1 MVDFCVYL
9 QPNIQMETQ
18 IYRCLAKLP
27 MECQT
32 VNQTNIS
39 QLCICPIAINI
50 ETKIP
55 FSGEETADVQSAV
68 WTGAGLM
75 KTRQL
80 LTANNRAKTQI
91 PTVPVV
97 QMHGHDVHLLVFE
110 EQEDKNV
117 SWLLQCFCLSMCS
130 GYISSLSGLYF
141 TLQIFNQRHSNAN
154 LLILL
159 LRHRSRLLRPR
170 QAQSERRR

>member
-1 MVDFCVYL
+1 MQAKMVDFCVYL
-9 QPNIQMETQ
+9 QPNTQMRSQ
-18 IYRCLAKLP
+18 ILKSLAKLP
-27 MECQT
+27 SECQT
-32 VNQTNIS
+32 LNQTKTS
-39 QLCICPIAINI
+39 ELRICPIAINI
-50 ETKIP
+50 ETKVP
-55 FSGEETADVQSAV
+55 FSGEETADVQLAV

-117 SWLLQCFCLSMCS
+117 SWLL
-130 GYISSLSGLYF
+130 
-141 TLQIFNQRHSNAN
+141 
-154 LLILL
+154 
-159 LRHRSRLLRPR
+159 
-170 QAQSERRR
+170 

>member
-9 QPNIQMETQ
+9 QPNTQMRSQ
-18 IYRCLAKLP
+18 IFKSLAKLP
-27 MECQT
+27 SECQT
-32 VNQTNIS
+32 LNQTKTS
-39 QLCICPIAINI
+39 ELRICPIAINI
-50 ETKIP
+50 ETKVP
-55 FSGEETADVQSAV
+55 FSGGETADVQLAV

-117 SWLLQCFCLSMCS
+117 SWLL
-130 GYISSLSGLYF
+130 
-141 TLQIFNQRHSNAN
+141 
-154 LLILL
+154 
-159 LRHRSRLLRPR
+159 
-170 QAQSERRR
+170 